1 MSRERRMD
9 TEQRGDRE
17 SSEILTSQERANGF
31 SMQLSED
38 RDITLLKQGKSVAW
52 FSAAVSA
59 EAVKAIVSLIASC
72 EKASQ
77 Q

>member
-38 RDITLLKQGKSVAW
+38 RDITLLKQGRSVAW